1 MLPRL
6 SYSHISH
13 ITPYMTIKQ
22 SYSSNKNCSNNYS
35 LNPFKCNFGFP
46 GSKSLCSYSDIFS
59 TFFVF
64 IKCTLI
70 CQQDLKYL
78 IQCCDLTAILNI
90 TTLYLEVSFMK
101 ILWSLWRGLQAENN
115 FLVSLTLN
123 HQIFISRHILFGTSS
138 NISLTLYS
146 KLLISIHK
154 P

>member
-78 IQCCDLTAILNI
+78 IQCCDPDSNI
-90 TTLYLEVSFMK
+90 KYNSTLFRSFFHENIVIFMK
-101 ILWSLWRGLQAENN
+101 RIASRKLFSSLPH
-115 FLVSLTLN
+115 S
-123 HQIFISRHILFGTSS
+123 
-138 NISLTLYS
+138 
-146 KLLISIHK
+146 
-154 P
+154 